1 VQGSPAGIDDLI
13 VRMESLLEPLIR
25 QKDAKRFFLATYV
38 QTTRAVKDEIARQG
52 FVDPEWMTRWDLV
65 FADRYLQALEQ
76 WNRGEAPPGPWRVA
90 FEATSEALIP
100 LRHVLLGINAHVNYD
115 LPQAL
120 LEVISDQ
127 EFDDPALIARRSADH
142 LHMDHVLASRVA
154 DLDRDLRKE
163 TEPGALTW
171 LDRALTPLNRLG
183 TKRFLKESR
192 RKVWHNAA
200 MLSLSRRRGPES
212 LAAKVRELEAL
223 SAARVAD
230 LRAPGQVILKL
241 AVRGF
246 GVELSS

>member
-1 VQGSPAGIDDLI
+1 
-13 VRMESLLEPLIR
+13 
-25 QKDAKRFFLATYV
+25 
-38 QTTRAVKDEIARQG
+38 
-52 FVDPEWMTRWDLV
+52 MTRWDLV

-154 DLDRDLRKE
+154 DVDRDLRKE

-200 MLSLSRRRGPES
+200 LLSRSRTRGPDA
-212 LAAKVRELEAL
+212 LAAK
-223 SAARVAD
+223 
-230 LRAPGQVILKL
+230 LR
-241 AVRGF
+241 
-246 GVELSS
+246 